1 MIRLLDILFSFFGL
15 ILLLPVLIIISFLI
29 LILNGP
35 PVFFFQKR
43 VGRNGREFRLV
54 KFRTMRK
61 DSEQEGFITLGTSDN
76 RITGLGRFLRKYK
89 LDELPQ
95 LLNVLVGTMS
105 MVGPRPEVLKYVALY
120 NDEQRKVLTIKPG
133 ITDYASI
140 RFVDENRMAGEV
152 TEPEKHYIQEVM
164 PRKLELSLIYVNKPG
179 LLSYFDIIF
188 KTLFRIFLRR

>member
-120 NDEQRKVLTIKPG
+120 NNEQRKVLTIKPG